1 MPTALA
7 GADDI
12 GKLKVEE
19 AGEEEG
25 EVRAESQA
33 QGWTPSNKINA

>member
-1 MPTALA
+1 MLAALA
-7 GADDI
+7 GADI

-25 EVRAESQA
+25 KVRDESKA
-33 QGWTPSNKINA
+33 QRRTPSNKISV